1 MSPKASQGWLSKQPL
16 PHDLSAPA
24 LELARGFKVKGS
36 GVALSEPD
44 FRHWRAAHRKL
55 AGEARRERAIEL
67 LTLALRFQRAPDG
80 AAAEA
85 VAQLTVLATDLV
97 QG

>member
-1 MSPKASQGWLSKQPL
+1 LS
-16 PHDLSAPA
+16 DPA
-24 LELARGFKVKGS
+24 LDLARGFKAKGN
-36 GVALSEPD
+36 GVALPVRD
-44 FRHWRAAHRKL
+44 FKRWRAAHRKL

-80 AAAEA
+80 VGAEA